1 MAGRAALL
9 VGVPSYDNDLFET
22 MPHVIAADMR
32 RMTEALVQSGYTI
45 ARCGTEQGGVAATFN
60 GITGAMKQAFRE
72 APEGGVL
79 VVYYSGH
86 GVVVDGRSYLVP
98 KDAYGGPK
106 GPDPESLV
114 PLVPRGLDECRAK
127 LVVFFVDACR
137 NNLSGA
143 LDLPRGDELPRP
155 PNGAFVMVNSCG
167 PGEWS
172 GYGDDGSYFTRAVAE
187 ALDRRSPARTLGE
200 VTTVTVK
207 QLARRRATSDD
218 VRQTPTFVFAQSGLS
233 TDPVESM
240 VICHGD
246 KVVESWRE
254 AVESSRL
261 WRRSSVDDR
270 TTASI
275 RGEVLGVIDACARHW
290 LDARAHLVETAKLTD
305 PWSTQDYPVR
315 VLASLESLIGDD
327 TRLRPAEMVALIAA
341 PFLREVAL
349 SAGLILAAGIKP
361 CDFTRLHGER
371 ARSDL
376 EITHDMHEHVWRR
389 AEGLARRNWLEA
401 RDTLAMW
408 LVHRWLAGRSSLWTD
423 PAVTALVERLSPA
436 LSGHSG
442 LTPRELPGHLGVLMR
457 CADGDYDDRTL
468 VAQLERNV
476 IDSRF
481 RALGAMLWLSG
492 ILAADPRRMPSVIV
506 DHIGVTDELSLASVH
521 QAAREIKWIST
532 GDELT
537 LEAACD
543 HPALYTVFEGIAK
556 RAAGARKT
564 LCGVDLHPDLA
575 RYLPATVTAARLRP
589 ERIDGVLAFDTPVLR
604 FRLSDEKVR
613 ELLMGRQLYG
623 QPDLAIRE
631 LYQNAL
637 DACRYRRTRREY
649 RRRTGGDTVP
659 WIGRITIRQ
668 GEENGRP
675 FIECADNGVGMGPE
689 TLENTFANAGERF
702 IYRPAFRTEYARWQE
717 LEPPLDLVPN
727 SQFGVGVFS
736 YFMIAEEI
744 AIWTWP
750 TSEDDVAEAGAYRV
764 RIASSGSLFQITP
777 ADRPAGGGT
786 IVRLYLTGDESVSV
800 VRTMR
805 RLLRIAEFEVT
816 VTEDGGSSETWAPEE
831 LRYPGAAVS
840 PLRHGDDFWWV
851 NDEGGLVADGIRT
864 NEERFGLVVNLRNRR
879 RPRFTVDRNRL
890 RGWDRDWINTQVTES
905 LPALAQWPGLT
916 LNWLWNVTRNTP
928 QVSEKI
934 FDWLVENDKDLPVE
948 GSWAHGTAPPVSR
961 IGCLPAD
968 RDLFSG
974 ELNGWSY
981 GFEWLS
987 RWRAAVWA
995 GYARFQFMDY
1005 IATPQCLDGFP
1016 VVRPLDAAVIDEI
1029 YEHRWGANA
1038 RFGRPSLED
1047 LFEAAA
1053 DEDEKPVERLRRLRR
1068 YAVIGLDLS
1077 EIRHIPPV
1085 RHRFH
1090 LDDPQPERGLE
1101 NRHLLSAV
1109 AAWARPGEPP
1119 KRGIGG
1125 WLALASMNL
1134 HAPLAEVIRRASAL
1148 VPADWVPPR
1157 HEAVAAFGHDVFTAT
1172 DVEMFSQHTRVGPP
1186 WVAPDVPP
1194 SQVMKI
1200 SAKHGKSVPDV
1211 LAAFD
1216 RFASLG
1222 YTVIGRDRLPA
1233 DMQPVEHDALLLVD
1247 EMRTPVTPLHLL
1259 LMANRHD
1266 MTVQKVR
1273 ASLRRLADAEFLVLP
1288 PVLDNEDITPTDD
1301 ELEVIQQWLFDFDPR
1316 SGLQRLSTGW
1326 RTFHWLVS
1334 YVHGRDLDG
1343 VRTRMQSCRRLLDFA
1358 DPRRPIS
1365 APELLDLA
1373 YVTDASVAAT
1383 VAFYQ
1388 VLLPDTADVTELP
1401 GTMRTSDLKVVE
1413 SSDLWALVALRR
1425 FLRHIESELTWTLR
1439 PSDIADAASYN
1450 RLSIASFLDRL
1461 EPYRAFGAP
1470 LPVLDGQERA
1480 LLESH
1485 TVDKY
1490 DAAMLVTVDD
1500 FGQERPFDTV
1510 TPLVLV
1516 QTAGRFGWTVAATR
1530 TRMARF
1536 EPLGLKVLCP
1546 AEACPDEIVHWQDLL
1561 VLSVHLDGQE
1571 PVVQGRVD
1579 AAHLE
1584 AAAEEVNASVEHV
1597 RQRLSRYAEL
1607 FGFDL
1612 EPVPSSAKPEECHN
1626 G

>member
-1 MAGRAALL
+1 MADRTALL
-9 VGVPSYDNDLFET
+9 IGVPTYDNDLFEAT
-22 MPHVIAADMR
+22 PHVIAADMR
-32 RMTEALVQSGYTI
+32 RMSEALVQSDYSI
-45 ARCGTEQGGVAATFN
+45 ARCGTEPGSVAATFN
-60 GITGAMKQAFRE
+60 GITGAMKKAFRE

-86 GVVVDGRSYLVP
+86 GVVIGGRSYLVP

-114 PLVPRGLDECRAK
+114 PLVPRGLDECRAR

-137 NNLSGA
+137 NDLSGA
-143 LDLPRGDELPRP
+143 LDLPRCDELPCP

-172 GYGDDGSYFTRAVAE
+172 GYGDDGSYFTQAVAE

-218 VRQTPTFVFAQSGLS
+218 VRQTPTFVVAHSGL
-233 TDPVESM
+233 TTEPVESM

-270 TTASI
+270 MTDAI
-275 RGEVLGVIDACARHW
+275 RREVLGVIDACARHW
-290 LDARAHLVETAKLTD
+290 LNARAHLVETAKLTD
-305 PWSTQDYPVR
+305 PWSTQDYSVR

-327 TRLRPAEMVALIAA
+327 TRLRPAEMVSLIAA

-423 PAVTALVERLSPA
+423 PAVTALVERLSPI

-457 CADGDYDDRTL
+457 CVDGDYDDRTL

-476 IDSRF
+476 IDARF

-521 QAAREIKWIST
+521 QAAREIRWIST

-564 LCGVDLHPDLA
+564 LCGIDLHPDLA
-575 RYLPATVTAARLRP
+575 RHLPATVTADRLRP
-589 ERIDGVLAFDTPVLR
+589 EKIDGVLAFDTPVLR

-659 WIGRITIRQ
+659 WIGRIAIKQ

-702 IYRPAFRTEYARWQE
+702 IYRPAFRAEHTRWQD

-800 VRTMR
+800 LRTMR
-805 RLLRIAEFEVT
+805 RLLRVAEFEVT
-816 VTEDGGSSETWAPEE
+816 VTEAGGSVETWAPEE
-831 LRYPGAAVS
+831 LRYPGAAVA

-851 NDEGGLVADGIRT
+851 SDEGGLVADGIRT

-905 LPALAQWPGLT
+905 LPTLAQWPGLT

-934 FDWLVENDKDLPVE
+934 FDWLVEHDKDLPVE

-974 ELNGWSY
+974 ELNGWSF

-987 RWRAAVWA
+987 RWRTAVWA
-995 GYARFQFMDY
+995 GYARFQFMDHV
-1005 IATPQCLDGFP
+1005 ATPECLDGFP
-1016 VVRPLDAAVIDEI
+1016 VVRPLDAAVIDRI
-1029 YEHRWGANA
+1029 YSYRWGSSA
-1038 RFGRPSLED
+1038 RFGRPSVDD

-1053 DEDEKPVERLRRLRR
+1053 DEDETPVERLRRLRR

-1077 EIRHIPPV
+1077 AVRHIPPL

-1101 NRHLLSAV
+1101 NKDLLAAV

-1119 KRGIGG
+1119 RRGSGG

-1157 HEAVAAFGHDVFTAT
+1157 SEVVTALGHDVFTAT
-1172 DVEMFSQHTRVGPP
+1172 DVEMFSQHTSIGSP
-1186 WVAPDVPP
+1186 WIAPDVPP
-1194 SQVMKI
+1194 SQVMRI

-1216 RFASLG
+1216 RFAELG
-1222 YTVIGRDRLPA
+1222 YSVIGRDHLPA

-1247 EMRTPVTPLHLL
+1247 EMRTPVSPLHLL
-1259 LMANRHD
+1259 LMANRHE
-1266 MTVQKVR
+1266 MTMQKVR
-1273 ASLRRLADAEFLVLP
+1273 ESLGRLADAEFLVLP
-1288 PVLDNEDITPTDD
+1288 PACQDEEITPTDD
-1301 ELEVIQQWLFDFDPR
+1301 ELEIIQQRLFGYDPHIN
-1316 SGLQRLSTGW
+1316 GQRLSVGW
-1326 RTFHWLVS
+1326 MAFRRLAS
-1334 YVHGRDLDG
+1334 YVHGRDADG
-1343 VRTRMQSCRRLLDFA
+1343 VRTRVEACRRLLNFA
-1358 DPRRPIS
+1358 DPGRPVT
-1365 APELLDLA
+1365 APEMLDLA
-1373 YVTDASVAAT
+1373 YITDSSVGAA
-1383 VAFYQ
+1383 VALYQ
-1388 VLLPDTADVTELP
+1388 LLLPQTADITELP
-1401 GTMRTSDLKVVE
+1401 KAAPASDLTIVE
-1413 SSDLWALVALRR
+1413 HSGFWALVSLGR
-1425 FLRHIESELTWTLR
+1425 FLQYREAELTWTFR
-1439 PSDIADAASYN
+1439 PGDFAAAAAN
-1450 RLSIASFLDRL
+1450 ARLSIPSLLDRM

-1470 LPVLDGQERA
+1470 LPILDAQERA
-1480 LLESH
+1480 SLESH
-1485 TVDKY
+1485 IVDKY
-1490 DAAMLVTVDD
+1490 DAAMLVTVDEL
-1500 FGQERPFDTV
+1500 GLEEPLETV
-1510 TPLVLV
+1510 TPLILV
-1516 QTAGRFGWTVAATR
+1516 QTAGRFGWTVADTR
-1530 TRMARF
+1530 ARMARF
-1536 EPLGLKVLCP
+1536 EPLGLTVPCP

-1561 VLSVHLDGQE
+1561 MLSIHLDGQE
-1571 PVVQGRVD
+1571 PVIQGHVD
-1579 AAHLE
+1579 AAHLD
-1584 AAAEEVNASVEHV
+1584 AAAEEVGATVDHV
-1597 RQRLSRYAEL
+1597 RQRLTRYAEL

-1612 EPVPSSAKPEECHN
+1612 EPAAGRPSPECHD